1 VGSGFVFSESSG
13 VQVEYSMS
21 AAAQKEKVNTAFR
34 PIDSITVSNIKQM
47 YDLYA
52 AYYENTS
59 LDVFM
64 TDLAKKS
71 GAILVTRKADDK
83 IVGFSTQ
90 TVLTLDIEGKRVRG
104 VFSGDT
110 IIEPRYWGNNKLGV
124 VFYRFLLREKL
135 KAPFTPFYWFL
146 ISKGYKTYMLM
157 TNNCYKY
164 YPNVAGNKEEYRR
177 ITAAYC
183 EQLFPDA
190 FDKENMLLNFGEQYV
205 RLKEAVA
212 EITPELAAAN
222 PKIAYF
228 EKMNPTWR
236 RGTELPCLG
245 ALDFESAMISFYARP
260 MKWIQKY
267 ILRTHNPAGLELA
280 KQLEAQ
286 KQAAK
291 WHEANAAEALDRG
304 KAS

>member
-1 VGSGFVFSESSG
+1 MSSAPN
-13 VQVEYSMS
+13 Q
-21 AAAQKEKVNTAFR
+21 EKTYTFYR
-34 PIDSITVSNIKQM
+34 PIKSVTVSDIKQM
-47 YDLYA
+47 YDLYSS
-52 AYYENTS
+52 YYENTS
-59 LDVFM
+59 LDIFLN
-64 TDLAKKS
+64 DLSKKT
-71 GAILVTRKADDK
+71 GVILVTRKSDGK
-83 IVGFSTQ
+83 VVGFSTQ
-90 TVLTLDIEGKRVRG
+90 VVMTLKIDGKLVRG

-124 VFYRFLLREKL
+124 VFYRFLFKIRLRH
-135 KAPFTPFYWFL
+135 PITPFYWFL

-164 YPNVAGNKEEYRR
+164 YPNVNGNSEEHKR
-177 ITAAYC
+177 ITQAYC
-183 EQLFPDA
+183 EQLFPES
-190 FDKENMLLNFGEQYV
+190 FDKDKMLLDFGERYV

-245 ALDFESAMISFYARP
+245 SLDFHSALISFYARP

-267 ILRTHNPAGLELA
+267 ILRNYKPEGLELA
-280 KQLEAQ
+280 KQLEAERV
-286 KQAAK
+286 AAS
-291 WHEANAAEALDRG
+291 ASDALGRSKG
-304 KAS
+304 

>member
-1 VGSGFVFSESSG
+1 MSSAPN
-13 VQVEYSMS
+13 Q
-21 AAAQKEKVNTAFR
+21 EKTYTFYR
-34 PIDSITVSNIKQM
+34 PIKSVTVSDIKQM
-47 YDLYA
+47 YDLYSS
-52 AYYENTS
+52 YYENTS
-59 LDVFM
+59 LDIFLN
-64 TDLAKKS
+64 DLSKKT
-71 GAILVTRKADDK
+71 GVILVTRKSDGK
-83 IVGFSTQ
+83 VVGFSTQ
-90 TVLTLDIEGKRVRG
+90 VVMTLKIDGKLVRG

-124 VFYRFLLREKL
+124 VFYRFLFKIRLRH
-135 KAPFTPFYWFL
+135 PITPFYWFL

-164 YPNVAGNKEEYRR
+164 YPSVNGNSEEHKR
-177 ITAAYC
+177 ITQAYC
-183 EQLFPDA
+183 EQLFPES
-190 FDKENMLLNFGEQYV
+190 FDKDKMLLDFGERYV

-245 ALDFESAMISFYARP
+245 SLDFHSALISFYARP

-267 ILRTHNPAGLELA
+267 ILRNYKPEGLELA
-280 KQLEAQ
+280 KQLEAERV
-286 KQAAK
+286 AAS
-291 WHEANAAEALDRG
+291 ASDALGRSKG
-304 KAS
+304 